1 MNTVSAFVM
10 FFIGIIVTL
19 FGVGGVENSV
29 NDSELI
35 VSATVSAVGLM
46 IMALGLLATK
56 VSEYYDR

>member
-1 MNTVSAFVM
+1 M